1 MAKRSEIIE
10 LLSTYSLR
18 YLNIIAEPNEL
29 FESTM
34 NARMFMMNE
43 RRLMGVKAN
52 RYKLSVVQ
60 VEP

>member
-1 MAKRSEIIE
+1 VAKRSEIIE